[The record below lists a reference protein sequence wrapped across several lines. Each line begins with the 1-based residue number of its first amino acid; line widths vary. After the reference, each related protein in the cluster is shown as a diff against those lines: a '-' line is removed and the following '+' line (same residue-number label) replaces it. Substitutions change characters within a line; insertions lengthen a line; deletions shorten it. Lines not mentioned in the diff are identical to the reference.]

1 MMKKHHDSTTARI
14 LALVI
19 VLATFGVATTRA
31 QDAATAP
38 ADASNFVP
46 VVAVLPFDG
55 RGRQAELEKTGKS
68 VADLVF
74 VKLLEDNVNL
84 VERADLDKALD
95 ELHLSAV
102 GLVSP
107 DSQLQLGR
115 LVGAKILITGS
126 LFEAGGKKYAVAKII
141 GAETSRVLGCSV
153 NGRDDYVDLAPE
165 LAAKV
170 AKVLEKDVDKLL
182 PAKMTARSA
191 LDKLSEVQGNRRPV
205 YLSIS
210 EDIQVSA
217 PDPASEIE
225 LKKLLLGLGFEVVG
239 SRSEAAFALIC
250 EAVASNAGQYQKF
263 SSASARV
270 ELSIYSGKDNQ
281 LLASGSAKETVASA
295 TYIIAA
301 KDAIAQATLR
311 LAGQLLTCMR

>member
-1 MMKKHHDSTTARI
+1 MNKIPTLLLTACMLSLR
-14 LALVI
+14 
-19 VLATFGVATTRA
+19 
-31 QDAATAP
+31 
-38 ADASNFVP
+38 FVP
-46 VVAVLPFDG
+46 AQAAEEAAPILVPTSAVLPFEA
-55 RGRQAELEKTGKS
+55 RGRQAENDQAGKS
-68 VADLVF
+68 VSDLLF
-74 VKLLEDNVNL
+74 VTLLENGAANL
-84 VERADLDKALD
+84 VERAELDKALN

-102 GLVSP
+102 GLVAP
-107 DSQLQLGR
+107 ESQLQLGR
-115 LVGAKILITGS
+115 LIGAKILISGS
-126 LFEAGGKKYAVAKII
+126 LFETGGKKYVVAKII
-141 GAETSRVLGCSV
+141 GTETSRVLGCSV

-225 LKKLLLGLGFEVVG
+225 LKKLLLALGFEVVG
-239 SRSEAAFALIC
+239 SRSEAAFAIIC

-270 ELSIYSGKDNQ
+270 ELSVYSGKDNQ
-281 LLASGSAKETVASA
+281 LLASGAAKETVASA

>member
-1 MMKKHHDSTTARI
+1 MNKIPTLLLTACMLSLR
-14 LALVI
+14 
-19 VLATFGVATTRA
+19 
-31 QDAATAP
+31 
-38 ADASNFVP
+38 FVP
-46 VVAVLPFDG
+46 AQAAEEAAPILVPTSAVLPFEA
-55 RGRQAELEKTGKS
+55 RGRQAENDQAGKS
-68 VADLVF
+68 VSDLLF
-74 VKLLEDNVNL
+74 VTLLENGAANL
-84 VERADLDKALD
+84 VERAELDKALN

-102 GLVSP
+102 GLVAP
-107 DSQLQLGR
+107 ESQLQLGR
-115 LVGAKILITGS
+115 LIGAKILISGS
-126 LFEAGGKKYAVAKII
+126 LFETGGKKYVVAKVI
-141 GAETSRVLGCSV
+141 GTETSRVLGCSV

-225 LKKLLLGLGFEVVG
+225 LKKLLLALGFEVVG

-270 ELSIYSGKDNQ
+270 ELSVYSGKDNQ
-281 LLASGSAKETVASA
+281 LLASGAAKETVASA

-311 LAGQLLTCMR
+311 LAGQLLPCLR

>member
-1 MMKKHHDSTTARI
+1 MNKIPILLLTACMLSLR
-14 LALVI
+14 
-19 VLATFGVATTRA
+19 
-31 QDAATAP
+31 
-38 ADASNFVP
+38 FVP
-46 VVAVLPFDG
+46 AQAAEEAAPILVPTSAVLPFEA
-55 RGRQAELEKTGKS
+55 RGRQAENDQAGKS
-68 VADLVF
+68 VSDLLF
-74 VKLLEDNVNL
+74 VTLLENGAANL
-84 VERADLDKALD
+84 VERAELDKALN

-102 GLVSP
+102 GLVAP
-107 DSQLQLGR
+107 ESQLQLGR
-115 LVGAKILITGS
+115 LIGAKILISGS
-126 LFEAGGKKYAVAKII
+126 LFETGGKKYVVAKVI
-141 GAETSRVLGCSV
+141 GTETSRVLGCSV

-210 EDIQVSA
+210 EDIQLSA

-225 LKKLLLGLGFEVVG
+225 LKKLLLALGFEVVG
-239 SRSEAAFALIC
+239 SRSEAAFAIIC

-281 LLASGSAKETVASA
+281 LLASGAAKETVASA

-311 LAGQLLTCMR
+311 LAGQLLPCLR

>member
-1 MMKKHHDSTTARI
+1 MNKIPTLLLTACMLSLRFI
-14 LALVI
+14 P
-19 VLATFGVATTRA
+19 A
-31 QDAATAP
+31 QAAEEAAPIMVPTA
-38 ADASNFVP
+38 
-46 VVAVLPFDG
+46 AVLPFEA
-55 RGRQAELEKTGKS
+55 RGRQAENDQAGKS
-68 VADLVF
+68 VSDLLF
-74 VKLLEDNVNL
+74 VTLLENGAANL
-84 VERADLDKALD
+84 VERAELDKALN
-95 ELHLSAV
+95 ELHLSTV
-102 GLVSP
+102 GLVAP
-107 DSQLQLGR
+107 ESQLQLGR
-115 LVGAKILITGS
+115 LIGAKILISGS
-126 LFEAGGKKYAVAKII
+126 LFETGGKKYVVAKII
-141 GAETSRVLGCSV
+141 GTETSRVLGCSV

-225 LKKLLLGLGFEVVG
+225 LKKLLLALGFEVVG
-239 SRSEAAFALIC
+239 SRSEAAFAIIC

-270 ELSIYSGKDNQ
+270 ELSVYSGKDNQ
-281 LLASGSAKETVASA
+281 LLASGAAKETVASA

>member
-1 MMKKHHDSTTARI
+1 MNKIPILLLTACMLSLR
-14 LALVI
+14 
-19 VLATFGVATTRA
+19 
-31 QDAATAP
+31 
-38 ADASNFVP
+38 FVP
-46 VVAVLPFDG
+46 AQAAEEAAPILVPTSAVLPFEA
-55 RGRQAELEKTGKS
+55 RGRQAENDQAGKS
-68 VADLVF
+68 VSDLLF
-74 VKLLEDNVNL
+74 VTLLENGAANL
-84 VERADLDKALD
+84 VERAELDKALN
-95 ELHLSAV
+95 ELHLSAA
-102 GLVSP
+102 GLVAP
-107 DSQLQLGR
+107 ESQLQLGR
-115 LVGAKILITGS
+115 LIGAKILISGS
-126 LFEAGGKKYAVAKII
+126 LFETGGKKYVVAKVI
-141 GAETSRVLGCSV
+141 GTETSRVLGCSV
-153 NGRDDYVDLAPE
+153 NGRGDYVDLVPE

-170 AKVLEKDVDKLL
+170 TKVLEKDVDKLL

-225 LKKLLLGLGFEVVG
+225 LKKLLLALGFEVVG

-311 LAGQLLTCMR
+311 LAGQLLPCLR

>member
-1 MMKKHHDSTTARI
+1 MNKIPILLLTACMLSLR
-14 LALVI
+14 
-19 VLATFGVATTRA
+19 
-31 QDAATAP
+31 
-38 ADASNFVP
+38 FVP
-46 VVAVLPFDG
+46 AQAAEEAAPILVPTSAVLPFEA
-55 RGRQAELEKTGKS
+55 RGRQAENDQAGKS
-68 VADLVF
+68 VSDLLF
-74 VKLLEDNVNL
+74 VTLLENGAANL
-84 VERADLDKALD
+84 VERAELDKALN

-102 GLVSP
+102 GLVAP
-107 DSQLQLGR
+107 ESQLQLGR
-115 LVGAKILITGS
+115 LIGAKILISGS
-126 LFEAGGKKYAVAKII
+126 LFETGGKKYVVAKVI
-141 GAETSRVLGCSV
+141 GTETSRVLGCSV

-210 EDIQVSA
+210 EDIQLSA

-225 LKKLLLGLGFEVVG
+225 LKKLLLALGFEVVG
-239 SRSEAAFALIC
+239 SRSEAAFAIIC

-270 ELSIYSGKDNQ
+270 ELSVYSGKDNQ
-281 LLASGSAKETVASA
+281 LLASGAAKETVASA

>member
-1 MMKKHHDSTTARI
+1 MNKIPILLLTACMLSLR
-14 LALVI
+14 
-19 VLATFGVATTRA
+19 
-31 QDAATAP
+31 
-38 ADASNFVP
+38 FVP
-46 VVAVLPFDG
+46 AQAAEEAAPILVPTSAVLPFEA
-55 RGRQAELEKTGKS
+55 RGRQAENDQAGKS
-68 VADLVF
+68 VSDLLF
-74 VKLLEDNVNL
+74 VTLLENGAANL
-84 VERADLDKALD
+84 VERAELDKALN
-95 ELHLSAV
+95 ELHLSAA
-102 GLVSP
+102 GLVAP
-107 DSQLQLGR
+107 ESQLQLGR
-115 LVGAKILITGS
+115 LIGAKILISGS
-126 LFEAGGKKYAVAKII
+126 LFETGGKKYVVAKVI
-141 GAETSRVLGCSV
+141 GTETSRVLGCSV
-153 NGRDDYVDLAPE
+153 NGRGDYVDLVPE

-170 AKVLEKDVDKLL
+170 TKVLEKDVDKLL

-225 LKKLLLGLGFEVVG
+225 LKKLLLALGFEVVG
-239 SRSEAAFALIC
+239 SRSEAAFAIIC

-270 ELSIYSGKDNQ
+270 ELSVYSGKDNQ
-281 LLASGSAKETVASA
+281 LLASGAAKETVASA

>member
-1 MMKKHHDSTTARI
+1 MNKIPILLLTACMLSLR
-14 LALVI
+14 
-19 VLATFGVATTRA
+19 
-31 QDAATAP
+31 
-38 ADASNFVP
+38 FVP
-46 VVAVLPFDG
+46 AQAAEEAAPILVPTSAVLPFEA
-55 RGRQAELEKTGKS
+55 RGRQAENDQAGKS
-68 VADLVF
+68 VSDLLF
-74 VKLLEDNVNL
+74 VTLLENGAANL
-84 VERADLDKALD
+84 VERAELDKALN
-95 ELHLSAV
+95 ELHLSAA
-102 GLVSP
+102 GLVAP
-107 DSQLQLGR
+107 ESQLQLGR
-115 LVGAKILITGS
+115 LIGAKILISGS
-126 LFEAGGKKYAVAKII
+126 LFETGGKKYVVAKVI
-141 GAETSRVLGCSV
+141 GTETSRVLGCSV
-153 NGRDDYVDLAPE
+153 NGRGDYVDLVPE

-170 AKVLEKDVDKLL
+170 TKVLEKDVDKLL

-311 LAGQLLTCMR
+311 LAGQLLPCLR

>member
-1 MMKKHHDSTTARI
+1 MNKIPILLLTACMLSLR
-14 LALVI
+14 
-19 VLATFGVATTRA
+19 
-31 QDAATAP
+31 
-38 ADASNFVP
+38 FVP
-46 VVAVLPFDG
+46 AQAAEEAAPILVPTSAVLPFEA
-55 RGRQAELEKTGKS
+55 RGRQAENDQAGKS
-68 VADLVF
+68 VSDLLF
-74 VKLLEDNVNL
+74 VTLLENGAANL
-84 VERADLDKALD
+84 VERAELDKALN

-102 GLVSP
+102 GLVAP
-107 DSQLQLGR
+107 ESQLQLGR
-115 LVGAKILITGS
+115 LIGAKILISGS
-126 LFEAGGKKYAVAKII
+126 LFETGGKKYVVAKVI
-141 GAETSRVLGCSV
+141 GTETSRVLGCSV
-153 NGRDDYVDLAPE
+153 NGRGDYVDLVPE

-170 AKVLEKDVDKLL
+170 TKVLEKDVDKLL

-210 EDIQVSA
+210 EDIQLSA

-225 LKKLLLGLGFEVVG
+225 LKKLLLALGFEVVG
-239 SRSEAAFALIC
+239 SRSEAAFAIIC

-311 LAGQLLTCMR
+311 LAGQLLPCLR

>member
-1 MMKKHHDSTTARI
+1 MNKIPTLLLTACMLSLR
-14 LALVI
+14 
-19 VLATFGVATTRA
+19 
-31 QDAATAP
+31 
-38 ADASNFVP
+38 FVP
-46 VVAVLPFDG
+46 AQAAEEAAPIMVPTAAVLPFEA
-55 RGRQAELEKTGKS
+55 RGRQAENDQAGKS
-68 VADLVF
+68 VSDLLF
-74 VKLLEDNVNL
+74 VTLLENGAANL
-84 VERADLDKALD
+84 VERAELDKALN
-95 ELHLSAV
+95 ELHLSAA
-102 GLVSP
+102 GLVAP
-107 DSQLQLGR
+107 ESQLQLGR
-115 LVGAKILITGS
+115 LIGAKILISGS
-126 LFEAGGKKYAVAKII
+126 LFETGGKKYVVAKVI
-141 GAETSRVLGCSV
+141 GTETSRVLGCSV

-225 LKKLLLGLGFEVVG
+225 LKKLLLALGFEVVG

>member
-1 MMKKHHDSTTARI
+1 MNKIPTLLLTACMLSLRFI
-14 LALVI
+14 P
-19 VLATFGVATTRA
+19 A
-31 QDAATAP
+31 QAAEEAAPIMVPTA
-38 ADASNFVP
+38 
-46 VVAVLPFDG
+46 AVLPFEA
-55 RGRQAELEKTGKS
+55 RGRQAENDQAGKS
-68 VADLVF
+68 VSDLLF
-74 VKLLEDNVNL
+74 VTLLENGAANL
-84 VERADLDKALD
+84 VERAELDKALN

-102 GLVSP
+102 GLVAP
-107 DSQLQLGR
+107 ESQLQLGR
-115 LVGAKILITGS
+115 LIGAKILISGS
-126 LFEAGGKKYAVAKII
+126 LFETGGKKYVVAKVI
-141 GAETSRVLGCSV
+141 GTETSRVLGCSV

-210 EDIQVSA
+210 EDIQLSA

-225 LKKLLLGLGFEVVG
+225 LKKLLLALGFEVVG
-239 SRSEAAFALIC
+239 SRSEAAFAIIC

-270 ELSIYSGKDNQ
+270 ELSVYSGKDNQ
-281 LLASGSAKETVASA
+281 LLASGAAKETVASA

>member
-1 MMKKHHDSTTARI
+1 MNKIPILLLTACMLSLR
-14 LALVI
+14 
-19 VLATFGVATTRA
+19 
-31 QDAATAP
+31 
-38 ADASNFVP
+38 FVP
-46 VVAVLPFDG
+46 AQAAEEAAPILVPTSAVLPFEA
-55 RGRQAELEKTGKS
+55 RGRQAENDQAGKS
-68 VADLVF
+68 VSDLLF
-74 VKLLEDNVNL
+74 VTLLENGAANL
-84 VERADLDKALD
+84 VERAELDKALN
-95 ELHLSAV
+95 ELHLSAA
-102 GLVSP
+102 GLVAP
-107 DSQLQLGR
+107 ESQLQLGR
-115 LVGAKILITGS
+115 LIGAKILISGS
-126 LFEAGGKKYAVAKII
+126 LFETGGKKYVVAKVI
-141 GAETSRVLGCSV
+141 GTETSRVLGCSV
-153 NGRDDYVDLAPE
+153 NGRGDYVDLVPE

-170 AKVLEKDVDKLL
+170 TKVLEKDVDKLL

-225 LKKLLLGLGFEVVG
+225 LKKLLLALGFEVVG

-250 EAVASNAGQYQKF
+250 EAVASNASQYQKF

-311 LAGQLLTCMR
+311 LAGQLLPCLR

>member
-1 MMKKHHDSTTARI
+1 MNKIPTLLLTACMLSLR
-14 LALVI
+14 
-19 VLATFGVATTRA
+19 
-31 QDAATAP
+31 
-38 ADASNFVP
+38 FVP
-46 VVAVLPFDG
+46 AQAAEEAAPIMVPTAAVLPFEA
-55 RGRQAELEKTGKS
+55 RGRQAENDQAGKS
-68 VADLVF
+68 VSDLLF
-74 VKLLEDNVNL
+74 VTLLENGAANL
-84 VERADLDKALD
+84 VERAELDKALN

-102 GLVSP
+102 GLVAP
-107 DSQLQLGR
+107 ESQLQLGR
-115 LVGAKILITGS
+115 LIGAKILISGS
-126 LFEAGGKKYAVAKII
+126 LFETGGKKYVVAKVI
-141 GAETSRVLGCSV
+141 GTETSRVLGCSV
-153 NGRDDYVDLAPE
+153 NGRGDYVDLAPE

-170 AKVLEKDVDKLL
+170 TKVLEKDVDKLL

>member
-1 MMKKHHDSTTARI
+1 MNKIPTLLLTACMLSLRFI
-14 LALVI
+14 P
-19 VLATFGVATTRA
+19 A
-31 QDAATAP
+31 QAAEEAAPIMVPTA
-38 ADASNFVP
+38 
-46 VVAVLPFDG
+46 AVLPFEA
-55 RGRQAELEKTGKS
+55 RGRQAENDQAGKS
-68 VADLVF
+68 VSDLLF
-74 VKLLEDNVNL
+74 VTLLENGAANL
-84 VERADLDKALD
+84 VERAELDKALN
-95 ELHLSAV
+95 ELHLSAA
-102 GLVSP
+102 GLVAP
-107 DSQLQLGR
+107 ESQLQLGR
-115 LVGAKILITGS
+115 LIGAKILISGS
-126 LFEAGGKKYAVAKII
+126 LFETGGKKYVVAKII
-141 GAETSRVLGCSV
+141 GTETSRVLGCSV

-225 LKKLLLGLGFEVVG
+225 LKKLLLALGFEVVG

-311 LAGQLLTCMR
+311 LAGQLLPCLR